1 MRDSVTMGEA
11 MKKNLQKM
19 ASWAQTM
26 ARKPKVRKVLALG
39 AAAIVVLRSYFV
51 QEVLA
56 AEAFFAAA
64 FAIVAATVGVI
75 YLAGS
80 TVAGW
85 LEDPGQK
92 VGRDQALVNEG
103 GMK

>member
-1 MRDSVTMGEA
+1 

-19 ASWAQTM
+19 ANWAQAM

-51 QEVLA
+51 QEALA

-75 YLAGS
+75 YLAGAAVS
-80 TVAGW
+80 EW
-85 LEDPGQK
+85 LEGPGTR
-92 VGRDQALVNEG
+92 GWTASSGLRRGCGWHHE
-103 GMK
+103 